1 MNVYS
6 TEAEFKLL
14 QTDYSEELV
23 SASSVR
29 ESALERKMKQTSRD
43 GVIESERE
51 AEKHELVTDPL

>member
-6 TEAEFKLL
+6 TEAEFKPL

-51 AEKHELVTDPL
+51 AEKHELATDPL